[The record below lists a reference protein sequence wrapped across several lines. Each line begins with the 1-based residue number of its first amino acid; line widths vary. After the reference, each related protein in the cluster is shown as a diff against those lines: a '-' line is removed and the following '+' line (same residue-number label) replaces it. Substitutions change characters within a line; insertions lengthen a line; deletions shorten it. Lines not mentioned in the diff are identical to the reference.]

1 MSSHSMILKKTEE
14 KRLSQ
19 LFDSKC
25 DAEVS
30 DHILFNN
37 ESRKLQY

>member
-1 MSSHSMILKKTEE
+1 MSSHSMILKKSEE

-30 DHILFNN
+30 RTTTNSI
-37 ESRKLQY
+37 